1 MRYYIADC
9 HFYHK
14 ALLDHMDC
22 RGFDSVESMN
32 EYMIEQW
39 NKKVRKNDEVVILG
53 DLSWGNLAQTQQI
66 LDQLQGHLFMIRGN
80 HDYFLDDKQF
90 DRSQFDWIETYKEL
104 NDNKRKVILCHY
116 PIACYN
122 GQYRKSEDGQAKTY
136 MLHGHIHNTQDQPI
150 LDAYQDYVHRQWH
163 DAIGGGK
170 EHIPCQI
177 INCFCMYSD
186 DQPMTLDE
194 WIEIDKK
201 RRQSTKI
208 NYTIWQR

>member
-9 HFYHK
+9 HFYHR
-14 ALLDHMDC
+14 ALLDHMDK
-22 RGFDSVESMN
+22 RGFASVEDMN

-53 DLSWGNLAQTQQI
+53 DLSWGNLEQTQAI
-66 LDQLQGHLFMIRGN
+66 LDRLQGHLYMIRGN
-80 HDYFLDDKQF
+80 HDYFLDDKKF
-90 DRSQFDWIETYKEL
+90 DRSQFGWIEDYKEL
-104 NDNKRKVILCHY
+104 KDNKRKVVLCHY
-116 PIACYN
+116 PIVCYN
-122 GQYRKSEDGQAKTY
+122 GQYRKDENGNPKTY

-150 LDAYQDYVHRQWH
+150 LDTYQDYVHSQMH
-163 DAIGGGK
+163 QAIGGGQ

-186 DQPMTLDE
+186 YQPMTLDE

-201 RRQSTKI
+201 RRQSIIK
-208 NYTIWQR
+208 NDTICPR